1 MRVTG
6 TRENKMQNGMVSVAE
21 LNAPRSLAASRRK
34 FIFSAALMLS
44 VMLGVS
50 AAVIIAALS
59 LS

>member
-1 MRVTG
+1 
-6 TRENKMQNGMVSVAE
+6 MQNGMVSVAE

-50 AAVIIAALS
+50 AAVIGAALN